1 MNASSSEQ
9 RSSTSMETA
18 EENKKDHPEAAEVL
32 TNNSCMDDIFGS
44 VDTVA
49 QAQKLTEDL
58 DKLLE
63 SGGFGVKGWTSN
75 KVLWT

>member
-1 MNASSSEQ
+1 MPRPCDKMFTFS
-9 RSSTSMETA
+9 
-18 EENKKDHPEAAEVL
+18 PEAAEVL
-32 TNNSCMDDIFGS
+32 TKNSCMEVIFGS

-49 QAQKLTEDL
+49 QAQKLTGDF